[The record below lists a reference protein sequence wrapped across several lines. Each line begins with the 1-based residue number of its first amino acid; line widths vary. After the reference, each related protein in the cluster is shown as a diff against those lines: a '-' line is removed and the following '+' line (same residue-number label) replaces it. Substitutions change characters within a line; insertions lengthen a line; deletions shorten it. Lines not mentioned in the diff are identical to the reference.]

1 LKRGISSFF
10 PILYLLSSFL
20 RLLTS
25 VIGMDFMRFLGFSAE
40 RIQASF
46 AQNPLGVQG
55 KRFCG
60 TNAAP

>member
-1 LKRGISSFF
+1 
-10 PILYLLSSFL
+10 
-20 RLLTS
+20 
-25 VIGMDFMRFLGFSAE
+25 MDFMRFLGFSAD

-55 KRFCG
+55 KGFCG